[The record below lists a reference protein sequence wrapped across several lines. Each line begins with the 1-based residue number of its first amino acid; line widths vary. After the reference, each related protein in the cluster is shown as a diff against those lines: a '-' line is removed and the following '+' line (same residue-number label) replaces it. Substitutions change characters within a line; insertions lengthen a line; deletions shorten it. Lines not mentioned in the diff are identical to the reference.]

1 MRSKPPL
8 KATRPPTARV
18 ILLRQEAPAQP
29 SPGEPCNG
37 CGVCCAAEPCP
48 LGILVSG
55 RRQGRCRALHW
66 DTALSL
72 YRCGM
77 VSQPQR
83 LWPWL
88 PLWARASVSRW
99 ARRWISSA
107 SGCDATLVGSPA
119 PR

>member
-1 MRSKPPL
+1 MRQTPPSI
-8 KATRPPTARV
+8 TRRQRDARV

-29 SPGEPCNG
+29 SLGQPCNG

-48 LGILVSG
+48 LGILVSK
-55 RRQGRCRALHW
+55 RRQGRCRALRW
-66 DTALSL
+66 DAALSL

-77 VSQPQR
+77 VSHPQR

-88 PLWARASVSRW
+88 PTWARATVSRW

-119 PR
+119 QR